1 MGRRMLTA
9 VADTAITRTLALA
22 LRTIGS
28 LERLAA
34 YLGAPQSAL
43 RDWMEGRSEAPIDIY
58 LRALDLVARGPL
70 AEPPEGG
77 SRKP

>member
-1 MGRRMLTA
+1 MGVRMLFAA
-9 VADTAITRTLALA
+9 VTDTAITRTLALA

-34 YLGAPQSAL
+34 YLGTTPATL
-43 RDWMEGRSEAPIDIY
+43 LDWMEGRSEAPTIVY

-70 AEPPEGG
+70 GG
-77 SRKP
+77 SRKS